1 MDGLDDEVG
10 EQHVLAGGGVAA
22 VDADAAVRTADGGIG
37 KHDAAE
43 IDVGFQPEAEGDA
56 VRFEHATGD
65 DDVFAGSVAGGGD
78 LAPALYADGVVA
90 GLDVAVRDPH
100 GAAAIDVDAVG
111 IHQSE
116 VVEDGDALDEDAV
129 AAGGAKSPG
138 RRIDDADTADDDVAA
153 SEENDGL
160 GARVA
165 GFGVGGQALGDE
177 GGGVAVEGAGAV
189 DGHLVGIVGEEP
201 EAAEVGVTEERQVVV
216 VDVVG
221 DVGRGDEPRARLQVQ
236 PHAGA
241 EQEGAAHKGEAGG
254 HDDGAAAGGVGGID
268 GALEGG
274 RGVDRKVG
282 GGAVGEDVVA
292 GVHGEMS
299 GLTASKT
306 EADGSVSGE
315 RRRRCAP
322 TTTVSPSSVATGWLP
337 AAERLRTR

>member
-1 MDGLDDEVG
+1 MPPDARAVNRLDDDVRK
-10 EQHVLAGGGVAA
+10 QDVLDDGGVAA
-22 VDADAAVRTADGGIG
+22 VHADAAMRAADGGIG

-43 IDVGFQPEAEGDA
+43 IDVGFQPEAKGDA

-65 DDVFAGSVAGGGD
+65 DNVFAGSVAGGGD
-78 LAPALYADGVVA
+78 LAPAFDADGVVA
-90 GLDVAVRDPH
+90 RFDVAVRDPH

-116 VVEDGDALDEDAV
+116 IVEDGDALDEDAV
-129 AAGGAKSPG
+129 AAGGAQGPG
-138 RRIDDADTADDDVAA
+138 RCIDNSDIAHDHVAA
-153 SEENDGL
+153 AEENDGL

-177 GGGVAVEGAGAV
+177 GGRVAVKRAGAV
-189 DGHLVGIVGEEP
+189 DRHLVGIVGEEP

-254 HDDGAAAGGVGGID
+254 HEDGAAAGGVGGID

-274 RGVDRKVG
+274 RGVDREVG

-306 EADGSVSGE
+306 EADGS
-315 RRRRCAP
+315 A
-322 TTTVSPSSVATGWLP
+322 
-337 AAERLRTR
+337 